1 MNHIVLSLGE
11 SQATAVAQRC
21 RSHAAFISRLAAL
34 DGVTSTVVNG
44 PEDPAAALAALAAAA
59 GLVGDPQ
66 QPGDAIRYVPTQRAR
81 LRVAAEEDGNWPQSL
96 ASRQRKTLRRTPG
109 ALFTFPLE
117 EPGPDTTAPLQVFIT
132 DWSPSPAACAVAVHP
147 GHPLSDGLTPGH
159 RAAFTGRYCRH
170 PLTGDLLPIWVA
182 DWVKPEF
189 GTGAVLVNPGH
200 DAVDLAFGRSVGLP
214 IRFALAPEDYDE
226 DPANWLVPPVVK
238 TGRAIRTGSTDG
250 LEFTEARAA
259 YFRILSER
267 GLAVEHTDIGAGSFP
282 VASFGEDGPV
292 KIDWQAERRTAAHRD
307 EDAGTPVRLST
318 SPALAAAD
326 PRVRGASLAVVAA
339 STTVE
344 TDLLALRLML
354 AEPALGP
361 VPGQAPEV
369 TMVGPV
375 TGATDGVDGP
385 VLDLALLTAAGA
397 TESLAVKAPQ
407 LEAAQRFLDAHER
420 IAGASPVD
428 GDADPATTKAA
439 AQIKGLLRRQDTKQ
453 AFTQLYRLQKT
464 LAKAESVAD
473 GTLVIYEALARIVAG
488 LPSRY
493 EEQRLAAAW
502 QQL

>member
-11 SQATAVAQRC
+11 AQAPAVALRC
-21 RSHAAFISRLAAL
+21 RSHAAFISRLATY
-34 DGVTSTVVNG
+34 DGGTSDVVYG
-44 PEDPAAALAALAAAA
+44 PGDPAEALAALAAAA
-59 GLVGDPQ
+59 GVVGDP
-66 QPGDAIRYVPTQRAR
+66 GSADEAVRYVPTQAAR
-81 LRVAAEEDGNWPQSL
+81 GRVGAEEDGNWPQSP

-117 EPGPDTTAPLQVFIT
+117 KPAADTTAPLQVFIT

-147 GHPLSDGLTPGH
+147 GHPLSDGLPSG
-159 RAAFTGRYCRH
+159 RDAAFTGRYCRH

-214 IRFALAPEDYDE
+214 IRFALAPHDYDE
-226 DPANWLVPPVVK
+226 APANWLNPPVVK
-238 TGRAIRTGSTDG
+238 TGRAIRTGTTDG
-250 LEFTEARAA
+250 LDFAEARAA

-282 VASFGEDGPV
+282 VATFGEDGPA
-292 KIDWQAERRTAAHRD
+292 KLGWQPERRTVAGD
-307 EDAGTPVRLST
+307 GQDTGTPVRLSA

-326 PRVRGASLAVVAA
+326 PRVRQASLAVVAA

-361 VPGQAPEV
+361 VHEQAPEV

-375 TGATDGVDGP
+375 TGATEGVDAP
-385 VLDLALLTAAGA
+385 VLGLALLTAAGA

-420 IAGASPVD
+420 IAGVVPSD
-428 GDADPATTKAA
+428 GDADPATAKAA
-439 AQIKGLLRRQDTKQ
+439 AQIRGLLRRQDTKQ

-464 LAKAESVAD
+464 LAKAESVAE
-473 GTLVIYEALARIVAG
+473 GSVVIYEVLARIVAG

-493 EEQRLAAAW
+493 AEERLAAAW